1 MLRKSIT
8 DDAQEVYRAITLIEL
23 GARMQLLETEL
34 TLSRDRM
41 IRLYREL
48 KGTAP
53 PKGMLPFSTDWYMTW
68 MPNIHSSLFYN
79 VYLFLK
85 DQTGCSRLDSLTKAY
100 RLYVEHCEANQ
111 LEVVVSLTRA
121 WTLVRFF
128 EADMLQR
135 TPCCRCTG
143 MFVAHKHDL
152 QSNFVCGACQPPSRA
167 GKTKKG
173 AIARKA
179 ELERTQREVCAQ
191 CAAEAAVDELGCRPL
206 AA

>member
-1 MLRKSIT
+1 MQRKSIT
-8 DDAQEVYRAITLIEL
+8 SDAQEVYRAIALIEL

-48 KGTAP
+48 KGTPP

-68 MPNIHSSLFYN
+68 MPNIHSSLFYST
-79 VYLFLK
+79 YLFLR
-85 DQTGCSRLDSLTKAY
+85 DQTGCGRLDSLTKAY
-100 RLYVEHCEANQ
+100 RLYVEHCEGNR
-111 LEVVVSLTRA
+111 LEVIVSLTRA

-128 EADMLQR
+128 EADMLQQ
-135 TPCCRCTG
+135 TPCLRCTG

-167 GKTKKG
+167 GKTKK
-173 AIARKA
+173 AASARNA
-179 ELERTQREVCAQ
+179 ELERTRREVDAQ
-191 CAAEAAVDELGCRPL
+191 SERDRAADELEHRPL